1 MSLTHKRLIKTQ
13 IPQVAGA
20 LGVVVP
26 PDTVWFL
33 KEITLKNTSAS
44 VVDVTLYLGVTAT
57 GPNEI
62 FTYSLDAGE
71 YYPIPLE
78 YPWVAEAGEA
88 LFGEATTNNVVNIVV
103 CGAEADA

>member
-1 MSLTHKRLIKTQ
+1 MLTHKRLIKTQ
-13 IPQVAGA
+13 IQQVASQVGTT
-20 LGVVVP
+20 VP
-26 PDTVWFL
+26 VAKVWYL
-33 KEITLKNTSAS
+33 KEITLKNTSAG
-44 VVDVTLYLGVTAT
+44 VVDVTLYLGAGPTTA
-57 GPNEI
+57 NQL

-88 LFGEATTNNVVNIVV
+88 LFGAASTNNVVNIVV